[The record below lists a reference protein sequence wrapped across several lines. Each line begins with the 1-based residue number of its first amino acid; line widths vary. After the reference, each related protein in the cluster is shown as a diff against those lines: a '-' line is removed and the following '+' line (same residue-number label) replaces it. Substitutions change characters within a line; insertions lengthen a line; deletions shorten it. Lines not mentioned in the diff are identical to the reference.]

1 MATLTII
8 KNDKWVCVDGY
19 GCILDAVVLDANV
32 HAIQWDGS
40 AGWIE
45 YNDGT
50 ANKTISSIS
59 DYSTIT
65 DDHATKKTL
74 EETAAAKL
82 LSEYEASEK
91 TEKENIADWED
102 NYAALKLTYGWK
114 RQQEYP
120 SIGDQLDALYHAGIF
135 DSTMTAAIKAV
146 KDKYP
151 KKESDLTLM
160 AEFKTLLEYDRV

>member
-8 KNDKWVCVDGY
+8 KDDKWVSVDGY
-19 GCILDAVVLDANV
+19 GCTLDSVSLAANV

-50 ANKTISSIS
+50 PNKAITSIS

-65 DDHATKKTL
+65 DNHAAKKAANTKAASDAATAQATL
-74 EETAAAKL
+74 EA
-82 LSEYEASEK
+82 
-91 TEKENIADWED
+91 
-102 NYAALKLTYGWK
+102 TYGWK
-114 RQQEYP
+114 RANEYP
-120 SIGDQLDALYHAGIF
+120 SIGDQLDALYHAGTF
-135 DSTMTAAIKAV
+135 DSTMTATLKAV

-151 KKESDLTLM
+151 KE
-160 AEFKTLLEYDRV
+160 